1 METLNIDAMGVQ
13 AYLFAVRSASP
24 SVPFR
29 SDALREHLER
39 HPLERLPFYLRIL
52 EERDWARRDGKPIP
66 FEHLVASTQSW
77 AEGINLGKVPV
88 SALPRL
94 SNLGTADPLV
104 CSLFFG
110 PPATSPL
117 SADVEALLAA
127 SLREPESFRLWLH
140 KKASSFPTPDL
151 IKSLYKAIGMRR
163 RGGLLFGYN
172 PFAVRSEDARVRE
185 AVQFFNSFLDRRP
198 GSGDESPT
206 KALQERERAKER
218 EALQERYLQLLKEAT
233 EKGYAIRGEDLMR
246 IAKASQ
252 TANDSPPQIPW
263 WAKNREGAVGVPFVP
278 QDPTSLNVDE
288 VLGIA
293 PEAPPCVKEPWERDE
308 LGFALRMGAV
318 DALATK
324 AAERLGLPTGD
335 LSKAVG
341 YALLGVAFD
350 LGGHLGR
357 PGLAKLG
364 GELGPALNVWSAA
377 RGVGALS
384 TILESL
390 FPAEAPEDILSGV
403 RMVAEEA
410 GLVEGDAE
418 APTAKG
424 KDRRAQR

>member
-1 METLNIDAMGVQ
+1 M
-13 AYLFAVRSASP
+13 
-24 SVPFR
+24 
-29 SDALREHLER
+29 
-39 HPLERLPFYLRIL
+39 

-66 FEHLVASTQSW
+66 FEHLVASAQSW
-77 AEGINLGKVPV
+77 AEGINLGKVPE
-88 SALPRL
+88 SALRRL
-94 SNLGTADPLV
+94 SDLGTADPLV

-117 SADVEALLAA
+117 STGVEALLAA
-127 SLREPESFRLWLH
+127 SLREPESFRLWLY
-140 KKASSFPTPDL
+140 KKASSFPRPDL
-151 IKSLYKAIGMRR
+151 TRSLRKAIGMRR
-163 RGGLLFGYN
+163 QGGLLFGN
-172 PFAVRSEDARVRE
+172 SPLAVRSEDDQVRE
-185 AVQFFNSFLDRRP
+185 AVQLYNSFLEWRLK
-198 GSGDESPT
+198 GSVFDDESLA
-206 KALQERERAKER
+206 KALQERERAKGR
-218 EALQERYLQLLKEAT
+218 EALQERYQQLLKEAT

-246 IAKASQ
+246 IAEAPQ

-293 PEAPPCVKEPWERDE
+293 PEAPTRVKEPWERDE

-364 GELGPALNVWSAA
+364 GELGPAMNVWGAA
-377 RGVGALS
+377 RGVGALA

-410 GLVEGDAE
+410 GAVTGEPGCSAEEG
-418 APTAKG
+418 KG
-424 KDRRAQR
+424 RRAQH